1 MEDNQIEDIHIVVL
15 DSNGNYFST
24 ISVGISGYYKSF
36 ESLAEEHKENEI
48 ITDNKTNTNY
58 IIRDHNG
65 PLIETVK
72 EIEINGVNKNVYIN
86 NHFIDILDEM
96 NFSTK
101 KSQNPF
107 ILGRN
112 EEAIIYGITY
122 PKSRNGVDGIFI
134 NDGPI
139 AEVIRGDR
147 VNENLAIINED
158 GLAIAAGT
166 SEGYESFLKD
176 MKDLENKA
184 TFYFIIKILFYIVV
198 IILIIMFI
206 RYMRN

>member
-24 ISVGISGYYKSF
+24 IRVGINGYNTF
-36 ESLAEEHKENEI
+36 ESLAEDNKESEI

-58 IIRDHNG
+58 IIRDYYS
-65 PLIETVK
+65 PLIATVK
-72 EIEINGVNKNVYIN
+72 EIEINGVKKSVYISN
-86 NHFIDILDEM
+86 MFIEILDEI
-96 NFSTK
+96 NFSTEE
-101 KSQNPF
+101 SEDPF

-122 PKSRNGVDGIFI
+122 PKSRSSVDGIFI